1 MKGAIAVVGCALA
14 CSCLGM
20 EPPTGDIVPPSVME
34 FRPQGNRV
42 QLDAQIS
49 VLFSEPVDPNTGVDG
64 LVMVAMAELVDR
76 EFLVDLDRPP
86 LSSRRAQIPLACTIE
101 TDAGGSRVILQ
112 PVDPLQPSREY
123 LVVVSAA
130 VCDLVGNPLVVDLR
144 FDERGRAQGRYT
156 HVLHEFTT
164 VAAPPDPDPDP
175 DPDPVSGLL
184 FTEILANPAGSES
197 AGEYAEILNAGSD
210 KVDLTGFRL
219 DDTGGVDEGDMLGPC
234 AEGRPTV
241 LSPGEAA
248 LLVGESFV
256 APADLL
262 PNTVVVCTDRSTLT
276 PRGLKNSGGEVLV
289 LKDVNGRELTRYG
302 GWIDLSSREG
312 CSATRLSLTA
322 PDDPENWAIPDG
334 EPCRSPGWIE

>member
-20 EPPTGDIVPPSVME
+20 DPPAGDIVPPTVME

-42 QLDAQIS
+42 PLDAQIS
-49 VLFSEPVDPNTGVDG
+49 VLFTEPVDPNTGLDG
-64 LVMVAMAELVDR
+64 LVVVAMAELVDQ

-86 LSSRRAQIPLACTIE
+86 LSSRRAQIPLACTTG
-101 TDAGGSRVILQ
+101 TDAGGSRVILR
-112 PVDPLQPSREY
+112 PVDPLQPSRAY

-144 FDERGRAQGRYT
+144 FDERGRALGRHT

-164 VAAPPDPDPDP
+164 VAVPVPDPDP

-210 KVDLTGFRL
+210 NVDLAGFRV
-219 DDTGGVDEGDMLGPC
+219 DDTGGADEGDLLGPC
-234 AEGRPTV
+234 TEGQPTI
-241 LSPGEAA
+241 LPPGEAA

-256 APADLL
+256 APADLM

-289 LKDVNGRELTRYG
+289 LKDSAGNELTRFG
-302 GWIDLSSREG
+302 GWIDFSSRED
-312 CSATRLSLTA
+312 CSATRLSLSA
-322 PDDPENWAIPDG
+322 PDGPENWAIPDG
-334 EPCRSPGWIE
+334 EPCRSPGWID